1 MKLERLLELAG
12 VELSEDSL
20 ARYNEPKA
28 NHTKKCGGEEKKAKD
43 GKGKSTKKSKY
54 SEPKANH
61 AVKSGGEAKKAPEG
75 KSKVPST
82 AVYKD
87 HNSTK

>member
-12 VELSEDSL
+12 VELSEETL

-28 NHTKKCGGEEKKAKD
+28 NHTKKTGGEEKKAKE

-61 AVKSGGEAKKAPEG
+61 KVKSGGEAKKSPEG
-75 KSKVPST
+75 KLKVPST
-82 AVYKD
+82 SVYKD
-87 HNSTK
+87 NNSTK